1 LFLTEKRIFA
11 YIYMSSCILRSLY
24 YMFEHQLTF
33 TSESKADLI
42 VHFQSPAHV
51 EKDDEKRA
59 ILPFTEIPMDQ

>member
-1 LFLTEKRIFA
+1 
-11 YIYMSSCILRSLY
+11 
-24 YMFEHQLTF
+24 MFEHQLTF